1 MSDILSFIKQERPSE
16 EQPPHHQD
24 ENYIALMDPSPD
36 EACTMINKYR
46 AKYVIVLY
54 GNLKAHYEGRA
65 KSDLELAPRLV
76 ILKPDGALLIHEAT
90 KREPVIWQPPKAS
103 LYAQV
108 DNGVLVLKSVR
119 SSPYEVVR
127 IEIPSL
133 YFLGLFK
140 LGISENY
147 RVYGSEKDIV
157 DYIVKNPDIIEQG
170 LKIIAREYETN
181 VGSIDILAEDSNGN
195 LVVIEVK
202 RGQAGPEAV
211 HQLKRYVEHMQ
222 KVTGREVRGIL
233 VAQDISSSAYRYLRE
248 YGFKFVRIPQKVL
261 LGKMLTIR

>member
-1 MSDILSFIKQERPSE
+1 MSDILSYLTTEQPKQEHV
-16 EQPPHHQD
+16 QQD
-24 ENYIALMDPSPD
+24 NFIVLVEPSPED
-36 EACTMINKYR
+36 ACSLINR
-46 AKYVIVLY
+46 HRSRFVIVLY
-54 GNLKAHYEGRA
+54 GNLRAHYEGRA

-90 KREPVIWQPPKAS
+90 KREPVIWQPPKAT

-108 DNGVLVLKSVR
+108 DNGILVLKSVR
-119 SSPYEVVR
+119 TNPYEVVK

-140 LGISENY
+140 LGVTENY
-147 RVYGSEKDIV
+147 KVIGSEKDIV
-157 DYIVKNPDIIEQG
+157 DFLVKNLDFVEPG
-170 LKIIAREYETN
+170 LKLISREFETN
-181 VGSIDILAEDSNGN
+181 VGSIDLLCEDKDGN

-222 KVTGREVRGIL
+222 KTTGRNVRGIL
-233 VAQDISSSAYRYLRE
+233 VAQDISSSAFRYLRE

-261 LGKMLTIR
+261 IGLMSTLK